1 MNALA
6 LLGIDGLLASKNDEF
21 QLQVL
26 ITRLEA
32 DELVGWFSVNQRVHI
47 GKAHNRWRLQFSID
61 H

>member
-32 DELVGWFSVNQRVHI
+32 D
-47 GKAHNRWRLQFSID
+47 
-61 H
+61 